1 MKAKK
6 MMFGLTVFAMLT
18 AFVIGGTG
26 NLFANDVQE
35 QKRIEL
41 IDVLIADAKLSDTQK
56 QKYADFRSSL
66 NVQKPEAKQ
75 EKNMEFVNKLINVM
89 SF

>member
-1 MKAKK
+1 MKVKK
-6 MMFGLTVFAMLT
+6 MMFGLTVFTMLT

-26 NLFANDVQE
+26 NLFANEVQE

-56 QKYADFRSSL
+56 KKYADFRSSL
-66 NVQKPEAKQ
+66 KLKKADVKQ
-75 EKNMEFVNKLINVM
+75 EKNMEFVNKLTDVM